1 MSFDSIGD
9 NETGV
14 DKELKEF
21 LLMEQKKA
29 QFQQQVFKNIFKMDW
44 IFLNFSIFPTR

>member
-1 MSFDSIGD
+1 MPFDSLSD

-29 QFQQQVFKNIFKMDW
+29 QFQQQVEWGFFNFIF
-44 IFLNFSIFPTR
+44 NFFILQNR